1 MEVKVKL
8 FATLREGRFRERM
21 LDINDGSRVIDIIKL
36 YDIPFEEI
44 AICLVNGRDA
54 NQSQVL
60 KSQDVVS
67 LFPPVG
73 GG

>member
-8 FATLREGRFRERM
+8 FATLRDGRFREQ
-21 LDINDGSRVIDIIKL
+21 IVNVNDNSKVIDIVNN
-36 YDIPFEEI
+36 YNIPIDEI

-54 NQSQVL
+54 D
-60 KSQDVVS
+60 KSQTLKTGDTVS